1 MCFDPHH
8 PSISNIPVFHVHIH
22 NTRPHHFKLIT
33 TLRSCKPEQNMEL
46 KAKDHDQ
53 EQGPGVSVLQGDGI
67 CINRIL
73 ARESSVGQSS
83 RTFYRSA
90 EGVPF
95 RWEMQPGTPKN
106 PQQVEHFIP
115 PICPS
120 PLMQSLGIPLPNL
133 DCDDDNDDP
142 ASKTSKVWRLREV
155 VKKRIKMNDILGRRS
170 KQKESSTFSSP
181 FSTTNRINADVSMDH
196 APFCCTPWNTPAIL
210 VMNSCLHFHLH
221 HSCSTTLYWHIATS
235 YH

>member
-1 MCFDPHH
+1 M
-8 PSISNIPVFHVHIH
+8 
-22 NTRPHHFKLIT
+22 
-33 TLRSCKPEQNMEL
+33 
-46 KAKDHDQ
+46 
-53 EQGPGVSVLQGDGI
+53 LQGNGI

-106 PQQVEHFIP
+106 PQEDEDFIP

-120 PLMQSLGIPLPNL
+120 PLMQSLGLPLPNL
-133 DCDDDNDDP
+133 DCDDDDEP
-142 ASKTSKVWRLREV
+142 ASKTSKIRRLREM
-155 VKKRIKMNDILGRRS
+155 VKKRINMNDILGRRRS
-170 KQKESSTFSSP
+170 KQQENSTFSSP
-181 FSTTNRINADVSMDH
+181 FSTTNRIVDVSMVH

-210 VMNSCLHFHLH
+210 VMNSCLHLH
-221 HSCSTTLYWHIATS
+221 HPTILYHIINYMCACI
-235 YH
+235 YIYIG